1 MGTKIMAELFS
12 PTPEPEHDP
21 SKPRIIP
28 NETKLTRTVA
38 TILMFCWAWW
48 WWHEYNDGAY
58 WVIPAVFI
66 LATGE
71 TFPKYYRL
79 FSPIWML
86 FKYIV
91 DPLIF
96 LIFKVTRLIIPESYR
111 KPAKVLKPLSFKEI
125 NEALDQAAED
135 HEKRKRD
142 EK

>member
-1 MGTKIMAELFS
+1 MAELFS

-28 NETKLTRTVA
+28 NETKLTRTIA
-38 TILMFCWAWW
+38 AILMFCWAWW
-48 WWHEYNDGAY
+48 WWHGYKDGAY

-71 TFPKYYRL
+71 TAPKYYRL
-79 FSPIWML
+79 FGPLWAV
-86 FKYIV
+86 FKYII

-96 LIFKVTRLIIPESYR
+96 LIFKITRLIIPESYR
-111 KPAKVLKPLSFKEI
+111 KPTKVLKPLSFKEI
-125 NEALDQAAED
+125 NEALDQAADE

-142 EK
+142 